1 MDSTASQATFR
12 RGAVVLVSLREPR
25 EKFWGAVLEITTAG
39 IGISGIN
46 LAAFDDFTSQLRDRE
61 PVSPSVVFFPI
72 QRVERIELDRAN
84 GDIPSLRQRFL
95 AQCGLPAEAV
105 LLSEEEPV

>member
-1 MDSTASQATFR
+1 MNSTLPQGTFR
-12 RGAVVLVSLREPR
+12 HGAVVLVSLRDPR
-25 EKFWGAVLEITTAG
+25 EKFWGAVLEITIAG
-39 IGISGIN
+39 VGVSGIN
-46 LAAFDDFTSQLRDRE
+46 LTAFDDFTSQLRAGE
-61 PVSPSVVFFPI
+61 PASPSIVFFPI

-105 LLSEEEPV
+105 LLPEEEPV